1 MAKPNFLKDLTFQHL
16 QTLNDDEVARLLEAE
31 NLYFKQKPRTVY
43 YLAVNGSKTR
53 DGGLVRAS
61 NNNYQIE
68 GISIACVGD
77 EVLYADGTTSKII
90 SGAGEAC
97 VIAGRPA
104 ALVGSRVENGDEIID
119 TTLHSHTI
127 VLYKYQPKPK
137 DFLSH
142 N

>member
-1 MAKPNFLKDLTFQHL
+1 MKTIIGNIIAKPNFLKDLTFQHL

-31 NLYFKQKPRTVY
+31 NLYFKQKTRTVY

-97 VIAGRPA
+97 VIAGKPA
-104 ALVGSRVENGDEIID
+104 ALVGSPD
-119 TTLHSHTI
+119 
-127 VLYKYQPKPK
+127 K
-137 DFLSH
+137 DYLGQLQCI
-142 N
+142 NLK